1 MSDDTNRSIIPPE
14 AFARMAAD
22 LEQPAQTVPEL
33 LDLARRVEAPN
44 PAERGWFFSNYER
57 PETQETP

>member
-1 MSDDTNRSIIPPE
+1 MSR
-14 AFARMAAD
+14 AAD
-22 LEQPAQTVPEL
+22 HHRPCACGAEL
-33 LDLARRVEAPN
+33 ADECATCASSNPFGSMRLDTYPN